1 MPVAP
6 EIRSLV
12 GNNDQVERGFGNAP
26 VTARADVIFR
36 RLVRLDWSDGY
47 VEKTA
52 HAINA
57 TITASATTT
66 ITTSRV
72 VFLCSRKGLKPTSQ
86 TVTGPSVCLGLSP

>member
-1 MPVAP
+1 MVPMAT

-12 GNNDQVERGFGNAP
+12 GNHDQVEGALGNAP
-26 VTARADVIFR
+26 FTARADVLLR
-36 RLVRLDWSDGY
+36 RLVGLDGTDRY

-66 ITTSRV
+66 MTTSRV
-72 VFLCSRKGLKPTSQ
+72 VFLCSRKGLKPT
-86 TVTGPSVCLGLSP
+86 P